1 MHDEALEAELTVP
14 RFLKDR
20 RFLLAIFALGVIIAI
35 HASGLPGTLTLET
48 LRANR
53 QDIVGF
59 VSENYVLS
67 ALGYIAIYVLVVAL
81 SLPSAVLL
89 TLSGGFLFGAV
100 AGTTFT
106 LIGATVGAT
115 LLFIFAR
122 IMIGENA
129 MSHFGKTG
137 TKLACAIKAN
147 AWSYLLVLRLLP
159 LFPFFLVNVI
169 PALAGVRLS
178 TFVITTF
185 FGIIPATIIFSLS
198 GAGLGDVLD
207 QGSSITIELDPHA
220 GNHGRARRAR
230 SSGARS
236 NSFETEVSKRHSWR
250 GAVGGIHRESGL
262 TQAKRCHNL
271 APVG

>member
-1 MHDEALEAELTVP
+1 MDRRDMHDEALEAELTVP

-20 RFLLAIFALGVIIAI
+20 RFWLAVLALGVIVAI
-35 HASGLPGTLTLET
+35 HASGLPGSLTLET

-100 AGTTFT
+100 TGTMFT
-106 LIGATVGAT
+106 LIGATIGAT

-122 IMIGENA
+122 TLMGDNA
-129 MSHFGKTG
+129 MSHFGTTG
-137 TKLACAIKAN
+137 AKLACAIKAN

-198 GAGLGDVLD
+198 GAGLGGVLD
-207 QGSSITIELDPHA
+207 QGSSITIDSILTPEIMAALGGLALLALAAIPL
-220 GNHGRARRAR
+220 
-230 SSGARS
+230 
-236 NSFETEVSKRHSWR
+236 KRKFQNDTR
-250 GAVGGIHRESGL
+250 GAAQSAEYIGK
-262 TQAKRCHNL
+262 AD
-271 APVG
+271 